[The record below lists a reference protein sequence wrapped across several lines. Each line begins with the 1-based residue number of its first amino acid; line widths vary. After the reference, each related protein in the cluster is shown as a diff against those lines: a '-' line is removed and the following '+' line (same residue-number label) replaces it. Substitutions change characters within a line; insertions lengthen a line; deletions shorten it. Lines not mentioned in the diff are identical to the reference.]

1 MLCDARQVWVILQS
15 ALFQWKMTTTYSYK
29 RINFPEARQW
39 TQSHSHH
46 GPLYY
51 LLKTSKP
58 FYTIP
63 RHSLWIQWAFLI
75 QAKDSYLGNS
85 IQFILF
91 TIFCSPFI
99 FQSVCPFSP
108 PVFSFSIGHNSF
120 LPVVFR
126 CLNLGKEIGCGVLPV
141 LEASHLAAYN
151 SFSNLF
157 ESESLNRHPLPFLAS
172 SKWRV
177 LHLGN
182 PPLQCTTS
190 WREN

>member
-1 MLCDARQVWVILQS
+1 MLCDAWQVWVILQS

-29 RINFPEARQW
+29 RLNFPEARQR

-51 LLKTSKP
+51 LPKTSKP

-91 TIFCSPFI
+91 TIFCSSFI
-99 FQSVCPFSP
+99 FQPVCPFFP
-108 PVFSFSIGHNSF
+108 LFSHLVWVIIAS
-120 LPVVFR
+120 
-126 CLNLGKEIGCGVLPV
+126 CLFCLGVWILGKKSAVLPV

-172 SKWRV
+172 SKWRA